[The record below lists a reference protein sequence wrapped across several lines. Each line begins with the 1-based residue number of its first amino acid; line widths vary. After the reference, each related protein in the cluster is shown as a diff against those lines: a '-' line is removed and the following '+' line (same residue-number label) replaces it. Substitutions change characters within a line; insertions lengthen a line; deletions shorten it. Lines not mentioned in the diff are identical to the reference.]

1 VAATQCEMEHEKT
14 MADEE
19 RQEGMK
25 KMLSLSLSLSLF
37 RKRKR
42 VSKGRYC
49 KWRCSD
55 EWRTSQGR
63 MTGQGRQV
71 WRAINGFSYWRP
83 RSCPLLRSAP
93 FYTLSTPPY
102 TYICIYIRI
111 YQTVFRRFPLSARQL
126 TAPNETA
133 APANSAERAIN
144 FAPHRNSCPSDPVAP
159 SATRST
165 R

>member
-1 VAATQCEMEHEKT
+1 
-14 MADEE
+14 
-19 RQEGMK
+19 
-25 KMLSLSLSLSLF
+25 
-37 RKRKR
+37 

-102 TYICIYIRI
+102 TYIYV
-111 YQTVFRRFPLSARQL
+111 YTYV
-126 TAPNETA
+126 
-133 APANSAERAIN
+133 
-144 FAPHRNSCPSDPVAP
+144 
-159 SATRST
+159 ST
-165 R
+165 RLSSDVSHYQRDS